1 MEELLTQSEENYIK
15 AIFSLQE
22 QTNAPVSTNDLA
34 ERMETKASSVTDMV
48 KRLSEKSLLLYKK
61 YKGCELTE
69 KGNRT
74 ALKTIRKHR
83 LWETFLVEKL
93 KFGWDEVHDI
103 AEQLEHIKSVK
114 LTDQLDAFLDY
125 PKFDPHGDA
134 IPDKDGEIVRRE
146 QSCKLADLDLDTEAV
161 VIGVA
166 DGSPSFLR
174 YLDKHQITL
183 GTKLLIKEKF
193 EFDDS
198 IEVALN
204 SGMLSLSAAASSKI
218 TVQLI

>member
-15 AIFSLQE
+15 AIFSLQQ
-22 QTNAPVSTNDLA
+22 QTNGPVSTNDLA
-34 ERMETKASSVTDMV
+34 EKMATKASSVTDMV
-48 KRLSEKSLLLYKK
+48 RRLSEKSLLLYKK

-69 KGNRT
+69 DGQRA

-103 AEQLEHIKSVK
+103 AEQLEHIRSLK
-114 LTDQLDAFLDY
+114 LTNQLDEFLDF

-134 IPDKDGEIVRRE
+134 IPDKNGEIVQRE
-146 QSCKLADLDLDTEAV
+146 KSCKLSELELETEAI

-183 GTKLLIKEKF
+183 GTKLLIKEMF

-198 IEVALN
+198 IEVELN
-204 SGMLSLSAAASSKI
+204 NSVLSLSSAASSKI